1 LVTTS
6 VATAKEAAMTKK
18 TTRVQLELPQ
28 SSYER
33 LKQLQERT
41 EATSY
46 AEVIRNAL
54 RLYEG
59 LLKEADA
66 GNDVVVRQ
74 ANGGEIVYKAIF
86 S

>member
-1 LVTTS
+1 
-6 VATAKEAAMTKK
+6 
-18 TTRVQLELPQ
+18 VQLELPQ
-28 SSYER
+28 ASFER

-41 EATSY
+41 EAASA
-46 AEVIRNAL
+46 AEVVRNAL
-54 RLYEG
+54 RLYEA

-74 ANGGEIVYKAIF
+74 ANGGEVVYKAIF

>member
-1 LVTTS
+1 M
-6 VATAKEAAMTKK
+6 EKK
-18 TTRVQLELPQ
+18 TTRVQLELPNA
-28 SSYER
+28 SFER
-33 LKQLQERT
+33 LKQLQKRT
-41 EATSY
+41 EAASY

-74 ANGGEIVYKAIF
+74 ANGGEVIYKAIF